1 MRAIHI
7 APPVAPGD
15 VALTEIPTPTPGAG
29 EVLVRLHA
37 AALNHR
43 DLYVIGGGRTPAGDR
58 FTPGSDGAGVVAAVG
73 PGAEDRA
80 VGSSVLV
87 YPSLGWGER
96 EAAPGPDFGILGGP
110 SDGTLAEYVALPA
123 ANVRPKP
130 GHLSWGEAAALPL
143 SALTAYRALIS
154 RARLQP
160 GETVL
165 IHGIGG
171 ATALAALQIAVAT
184 GARAIVTS
192 SSDAKLARAREMG
205 AETAIN
211 YRTTDWLDATRTA
224 TGGAGVD
231 VAFDSAGEA
240 TFTGSVAAV
249 APGGRVVTFSTGTGS
264 TARFDLREFFW
275 KQASILGTTM
285 GSPRDFDAMLAF
297 YAAHRLAPVIDRT
310 FPLAAVAAAFTR
322 LAAGDQLGN
331 IVLTMD

>member
-1 MRAIHI
+1 M
-7 APPVAPGD
+7 
-15 VALTEIPTPTPGAG
+15 
-29 EVLVRLHA
+29 
-37 AALNHR
+37 
-43 DLYVIGGGRTPAGDR
+43 IGGGRTPAGAA
-58 FTPGSDGAGVVAAVG
+58 FTPGSDGAGVVAATGSGVEG
-73 PGAEDRA
+73 VA
-80 VGSSVLV
+80 VGTGVLV
-87 YPSLGWGER
+87 FPTLNWGER

-110 SDGTLAEYVALPA
+110 SNGTLAEYIALPA

-130 GHLSWGEAAALPL
+130 EYLAWEQAAALPL
-143 SALTAYRALIS
+143 SALTAYRALVS

-171 ATALAALQIAVAT
+171 ATALAALQITVAV

-192 SSDAKLARAREMG
+192 SSDAKLARARAMG
-205 AETAIN
+205 AATAIN
-211 YRTTDWLDATRTA
+211 YRTADWLDATRAA

-231 VAFDSAGEA
+231 VAFDSTGEA
-240 TFTGSVAAV
+240 TFAGSVAAV

-264 TARFDLREFFW
+264 AARFDLREFFW

-310 FPLAAVAAAFTR
+310 FPFAEVAAAFAR
-322 LAAGDQLGN
+322 LEAGDQLGN